1 MNYPNYSDN
10 KGIPRRL
17 YPNPSAS
24 HLNNNPNRLISE
36 MSTPSFN
43 SMSNGKKMPRFKQ

>member
-1 MNYPNYSDN
+1 MNSPKYSDS

-24 HLNNNPNRLISE
+24 HLNNNPTRLISE

-43 SMSNGKKMPRFKQ
+43 SMSNGKKITKFKN